1 MESTHILQHP
11 EKVFGPAAYPPSG
24 SYEEPYRVFPPN
36 LVELEQSASDASP
49 NLQTLESIQQTQ
61 RKTLEELSKK
71 YLDIDNTFFTMQN
84 ILIGAGIIIVILL
97 VVYALRK
104 NKRR

>member
-1 MESTHILQHP
+1 MESTHIIQLQ
-11 EKVFGPAAYPPSG
+11 EKLFVPGAYN
-24 SYEEPYRVFPPN
+24 EPYKVFPPN
-36 LVELEQSASDASP
+36 LVEVEQSASDASP

-71 YLDIDNTFFTMQN
+71 YLDINDSYFTMQN
-84 ILIGAGIIIVILL
+84 ILIGVGIIAVILL

-104 NKRR
+104 KNKRRYL